1 MQNAECRMQNVHRWH
16 GWLVQP
22 CFPHCWASQQW
33 HPAWLILSLLLTSAA
48 VAGESSDQRFL
59 AGLRGR
65 GLFRLAETYCADRLK
80 RGDLPESQRADLVI
94 ELSRCL
100 AEWAVSLPPEERGPL
115 WQRASQVT
123 QDFARNDPQSPR
135 LPLVRLQQA
144 LCRLARGELARQE
157 AQLAAD
163 PGDLL
168 EQARTHLRDAL
179 KELNAL
185 DDDVQ
190 RRLRG
195 QSLPGQGEPAGLDAH
210 QLASLQNNIQYEL
223 SRALRNQAECYASD
237 SPDRANA
244 LTQAVGLLR
253 RLAALDPVD
262 PLSWKSRVDLIESY
276 RLLADYGQS
285 RRQLDALLAL
295 KPPPAVEL
303 LARAERI
310 RLALATDQ
318 LAEAIAV
325 LSQGRQIDETTS
337 PELDYA
343 WLETYLAAGRAAGD
357 AQGNAKVAEWQAK
370 ATETV
375 ERIEQ
380 WHGPYWTRRAG
391 MLLANYVRASPD
403 GGDLGLLVRA
413 AESSL
418 RSGQFAEAPAAYDRA
433 QARAAKEGNSQRAFD
448 LGYIAATI
456 EHQRRRHAQALER
469 YRRLAMA
476 MPENPQAPEAHLL
489 AIYHAAQLAKAQP
502 QGSLDQ
508 YAALLQEHLRAWPT
522 GPSADQVWRQWGR
535 LREQK
540 RDWQGAIRAYQ
551 AISPG
556 DAEYLQAAEAVERC
570 YQAWLAERKA
580 AGQPNEELARKA
592 ADWFESLVVGPQGR
606 LPERWSPLQQFAVL
620 AAARLRLNHTATGY
634 DRTQR
639 MLSAALQTAGD
650 APPQWKSAAR
660 VLLVVSL
667 AGQGRSREAGQLL
680 AEISAGSP
688 QQLLSLL
695 EGLERVA
702 AGTDAKRWSAR
713 PEVRGELAQL
723 QLSAIKLLPAD
734 PNTLSVAERQ
744 TLQRVRA
751 QALADAG
758 PIEEALQQYQAL
770 AAAYPRDG
778 AIQEAYARL
787 LLTRVE
793 RAPTEEARKKS
804 IQSALEKWRELEE
817 KSPPQS
823 PRWFLAK
830 YCVARLHF
838 ESGNKQQAAKM
849 ITLLRLLHPELG
861 GPELKPQFEELL
873 RRCQQ

>member
-1 MQNAECRMQNVHRWH
+1 MLNAECRMQNVRAVW
-16 GWLVQP
+16 WL
-22 CFPHCWASQQW
+22 
-33 HPAWLILSLLLTSAA
+33 LLCLALTSAA

-65 GLFRLAETYCADRLK
+65 GLFRLAETYCTDRLK

-123 QDFARNDPQSPR
+123 QDFARDYPQNPR

-157 AQLAAD
+157 AQLSAD

-168 EQARTHLRDAL
+168 DQARTHLRDAL

-190 RRLRG
+190 RRLRQ
-195 QSLPGQGEPAGLDAH
+195 QSLPGQGEPAGLETH
-210 QLASLQNNIQYEL
+210 QLASLQNNIHYEL
-223 SRALRNQAECYASD
+223 ARALRNQAQCYASD

-244 LTQAVGLLR
+244 LIQAVKLLL
-253 RLAALDPVD
+253 RLAALDPAD

-276 RLLADYGQS
+276 RLLADYGES

-295 KPPPAVEL
+295 KPPPPVEL
-303 LARAERI
+303 RARAERI

-318 LAEAIAV
+318 LAEAISV

-343 WLETYLAAGRAAGD
+343 WLETYLAAGGVPTCGSAGD
-357 AQGNAKVAEWQAK
+357 AQGNAKAAEWQAK
-370 ATETV
+370 ATEMV

-418 RSGQFAEAPAAYDRA
+418 RSGQFAEALDGYDRA
-433 QARAAKEGNSQRAFD
+433 QARAAKEGNSARAFD

-476 MPENPQAPEAHLL
+476 MPENPKAPEAHLL

-570 YQAWLAERKA
+570 YAAWLAERKA
-580 AGQPNEELARKA
+580 AGQPNEELAGKA

-620 AAARLRLNHTATGY
+620 AAARLRLSDTAAGY

-639 MLSAALQTAGD
+639 MLSTALQTAAD

-734 PNTLSVAERQ
+734 PNTLSGAERQ
-744 TLQRVRA
+744 TLERVRA

-758 PIEEALQQYQAL
+758 RTEEAAQQYQAL
-770 AAAYPRDG
+770 AEAYPRDG

-787 LLTRVE
+787 LLTRVD
-793 RAPTEEARKKS
+793 RALTEETRKKY
-804 IQSALEKWRELEE
+804 IQAALQKWRELEE

-830 YCVARLHF
+830 YWVAWLHF

-849 ITLLRLLHPELG
+849 ITLLRVLHPELG
-861 GPELKPQFEELL
+861 GPEMKPQFEELF